1 MVEAAVLSD
10 DHDYMLNWSSGGG
23 MHFSGLSGL
32 SGDRCRRSQVDKQR
46 EQACANRNVLSGL
59 CQKI

>member
-23 MHFSGLSGL
+23 MHFSGLSD
-32 SGDRCRRSQVDKQR
+32 DRCRRSQVDKQR
-46 EQACANRNVLSGL
+46 EQACANRKVLSGL